1 MSKKNVI
8 KPVAA
13 VVGAA
18 LVGSLS
24 AVSLAQAAENPFGAT
39 ALSSGYMLLAESAP
53 ATAAAPAEAKTTK
66 EGKCGGEKATKE
78 GKCGEGKCGGEKAAT
93 EGKCG
98 GEKATKEGK
107 CGEGKCGGAK

>member
-1 MSKKNVI
+1 MSKKYVI

-24 AVSLAQAAENPFGAT
+24 AVSVAHGAENPFGAT
-39 ALSSGYMLLAESAP
+39 ALPSGYMLLAESAP
-53 ATAAAPAEAKTTK
+53 ATEAAPAEAKTTK
-66 EGKCGGEKATKE
+66 EGKCGE
-78 GKCGEGKCGGEKAAT
+78 GKCGEGKCGGEKAGA

>member
-18 LVGSLS
+18 LVGTLS

-39 ALSSGYMLLAESAP
+39 ALPGGYMLLAEAASATP
-53 ATAAAPAEAKTTK
+53 EALPAE
-66 EGKCGGEKATKE
+66 EKAAKE
-78 GKCGEGKCGGEKAAT
+78 GKCGEGKCGGEKMGMEGKCG

-98 GEKATKEGK
+98 GEKKGMEGK
-107 CGEGKCGGAK
+107 CGEGKCGGAAGKATQ